1 MLNKYVL
8 IGGPDSKNDPGKKC
22 RRSFDTVFLV
32 LSEMNSCQ
40 MIIVTFMKGLG
51 ASGFVAVQLS
61 QNTSHNGCR
70 LHGPSYTYNL
80 FHAWFSW

>member
-40 MIIVTFMKGLG
+40 MIIVTFMQGLG
-51 ASGFVAVQLS
+51 ASGFVSVQPQQLF
-61 QNTSHNGCR
+61 GLCR